1 MKTKEEI
8 IAAWKEVDQQM
19 ELIGNELERCWQMA
33 HESHN
38 HELANRIESLQW
50 REVSI
55 GCIRRLLE
63 DVMEECVIVAEEN
76 AQTKNLDEYLKLKQK
91 FETLQRVLNQ

>member
-8 IAAWKEVDQQM
+8 ISAWEKVDQQM

-38 HELANRIESLQW
+38 HALANRIESLQW
-50 REVSI
+50 HEVSV

-63 DVMEECVIVAEEN
+63 DVVDECVIVAEEN
-76 AQTKNLDEYLKLKQK
+76 AETKNLDEYLKLKKK
-91 FETLQRVLNQ
+91 FETLQRVFNQ